1 MHDDDPMAEDVLA
14 RALGVERSIE
24 EAWRWAIEPVVE
36 ARVLGP
42 ELAEL
47 AVRRS
52 LPLGGLRAL
61 TQLALGEPARPAVV
75 DRWLEGDAEVV
86 ALLGRVG
93 AVSRRL
99 EGLASRTRVATRNAM
114 GLALAAPR
122 LARLAAAAV
131 WQRGPA
137 PDRDA
142 VLRALEGM
150 PLAAKRRADE
160 IRAEAVLAGPWAQR
174 AREGILAALRLQ
186 ARTALV
192 RTDRLVP
199 V

>member
-1 MHDDDPMAEDVLA
+1 MHDDDPMAQDVVA
-14 RALGVERSIE
+14 RAFGVERSIE

-36 ARVLGP
+36 ARELGP
-42 ELAEL
+42 ELVEL
-47 AVRRS
+47 ATRRA
-52 LPLGGLRAL
+52 LPMGGLRAL

-75 DRWLEGDAEVV
+75 DRWLERDAEVV

-99 EGLASRTRVATRNAM
+99 EGLASRTRVATRSAM
-114 GLALAAPR
+114 GLALSAPR

-142 VLRALEGM
+142 VLRALEGI

-174 AREGILAALRLQ
+174 AREGILAALRVQ
-186 ARTALV
+186 ARAALV
-192 RTDRLVP
+192 RTDRLVA

>member
-1 MHDDDPMAEDVLA
+1 MQHDDPMAEDALTQ
-14 RALGVERSIE
+14 ALGVERDIE
-24 EAWRWAIEPVVE
+24 AAWRWAIEPVVE
-36 ARVLGP
+36 ARALG
-42 ELAEL
+42 AEL
-47 AVRRS
+47 AALASRRS

-61 TQLALGEPARPAVV
+61 TQLALGEPSRPAVV
-75 DRWLEGDAEVV
+75 DRWLERDTEVV
-86 ALLGRVG
+86 EVLGRVG

-99 EGLASRTRVATRNAM
+99 DGLASRTRVATRNAM

-122 LARLAAAAV
+122 LARVAAAAV

-142 VLRALEGM
+142 VLRALEDM

-160 IRAEAVLAGPWAQR
+160 IRAEAMLAGPWAQR

-192 RTDRLVP
+192 RTDRLVA

>member
-1 MHDDDPMAEDVLA
+1 MPHDDPMAEDVLA
-14 RALGVERSIE
+14 RALGVEHSIE

-36 ARVLGP
+36 ARALGP
-42 ELAEL
+42 ELADL
-47 AVRRS
+47 AARRA

-122 LARLAAAAV
+122 LARLAAATV

-192 RTDRLVP
+192 RTDRLVA